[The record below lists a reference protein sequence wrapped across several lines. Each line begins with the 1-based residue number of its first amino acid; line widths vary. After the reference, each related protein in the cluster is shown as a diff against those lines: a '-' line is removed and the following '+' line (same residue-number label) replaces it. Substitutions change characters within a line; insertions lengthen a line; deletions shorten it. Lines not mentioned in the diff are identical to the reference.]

1 MWDVSAQA
9 HSTGIEPGLRGA
21 ILGDS
26 MRWLFAALVASCLAL
41 AGCGEVAPRAIGD
54 AGLPTDGQ
62 IMGDTGSTHDAAV
75 ASSCFGIA
83 SSAMALTVDQA
94 VAAVGCSTAVSAPL
108 SEQLVEEINCLA
120 PDTLTRIDSIAGL
133 SLGGSVIPWL
143 QTPAA
148 DGLRAAVAAHGG
160 TLALNSALRTLPQQL
175 MLYRWYTMGACG
187 ITLAATPG
195 TSPHESGLAIDTS
208 DYSAWQSA
216 LESHGWTWHGAGDL
230 VHFDYTGG
238 GTVSLAGQS
247 VLAFQT
253 LWNRNHPED
262 PIATDGSYGPQT
274 EARLRMSPTEGFPL
288 GPDCGGPTHVP
299 FAVDW
304 AIDRGEY
311 VFTASAS
318 SATDAV
324 EYSADGRVL
333 GTVHRSTSAAFSLRA
348 GICDDGQDHA
358 ISARALDASG
368 AELDH
373 GVGLFQA
380 LAGPAVYVKPT
391 DAGTFALGLER
402 PTSDLTAIEVDAD
415 GTPVSDATSSTTH
428 STRLEVLH
436 TYSTLGARTFV
447 VRIYGAG
454 AALVDTRT
462 VSLTLR

>member
-1 MWDVSAQA
+1 
-9 HSTGIEPGLRGA
+9 
-21 ILGDS
+21 
-26 MRWLFAALVASCLAL
+26 MRTAL
-41 AGCGEVAPRAIGD
+41 ATLVLGCALAMIGCGEVAPRSMAD
-54 AGLPTDGQ
+54 AALPSDGQ
-62 IMGDTGSTHDAAV
+62 ITDDTLGDAATP
-75 ASSCFGIA
+75 SCFGVA

-94 VAAVGCSTAVSAPL
+94 VAAVGCSTAVAAPL
-108 SEQLVEEINCLA
+108 SEQLVEEIDCLA
-120 PDTLTRIDSIAGL
+120 PGTLSRIDGIAGL

-143 QTPAA
+143 QTPAV
-148 DGLRAAVAAHGG
+148 DGLRAAVTAHGG
-160 TLALNSALRTLPQQL
+160 TLSLNSALRTLPQQL

-216 LESHGWTWHGAGDL
+216 LEAHGWTWHGAGDL

-238 GTVSLAGQS
+238 GTVSLTGQS

-262 PIATDGSYGPQT
+262 PIAEDGAYGPET
-274 EARLRMSPTEGFPL
+274 ESRLRMSPTEGFPI
-288 GPDCGGPTHVP
+288 GPDCGASAHVP

-324 EYSADGRVL
+324 EYTVDGRVL
-333 GTVHRSTSAAFSLRA
+333 GTIARSTSAAFSLRA
-348 GICDDGQDHA
+348 GFCDDGADHV
-358 ISARALDASG
+358 ISARALDAS
-368 AELDH
+368 ATELDH

-380 LAGPAVYVKPT
+380 LAGMAVYVKPT
-391 DAGTFALGLER
+391 DTASFAVGLER
-402 PTSDLTAIEVDAD
+402 ATSDVSAIEVDAD
-415 GTPVSDATSSTTH
+415 GTPVTDATSGTTH

-436 TYSTLGARTFV
+436 RYSTLGARTLV

-454 AALVDTRT
+454 DALIETRT
-462 VSLTLR
+462 VMLTLR

>member
-1 MWDVSAQA
+1 
-9 HSTGIEPGLRGA
+9 
-21 ILGDS
+21 
-26 MRWLFAALVASCLAL
+26 MRWFRAAVVLAWCLA
-41 AGCGEVAPRAIGD
+41 APGCGEVAPRSTADSGLPSDAEITRDTGGASD
-54 AGLPTDGQ
+54 AG
-62 IMGDTGSTHDAAV
+62 S
-75 ASSCFGIA
+75 SSCFGIA

-94 VAAVGCSTAVSAPL
+94 VAAVGCSTAVAAPL

-120 PDTLTRIDSIAGL
+120 PDTLSRIDGIAGL

-143 QTPAA
+143 QTPAVN
-148 DGLRAAVAAHGG
+148 GLRAAVTAHGG

-230 VHFDYTGG
+230 VHFDYTGS

-262 PIATDGSYGPQT
+262 PIAADGAYGPQT

-288 GPDCGGPTHVP
+288 GPDCGGPVHVP

-304 AIDRGEY
+304 TLDRGEY

-318 SATDAV
+318 SETDAV
-324 EYSADGRVL
+324 EYSADGHVL
-333 GTVHRSTSAAFSLRA
+333 GTVHRSAGAAFSLRA
-348 GICDDGQDHA
+348 GICDDGLDHA
-358 ISARALDASG
+358 ISARAIDAG
-368 AELDH
+368 GTEIDH

-380 LAGPAVYVKPT
+380 LAGAAVFVKPT
-391 DAGTFALGLER
+391 DTSTFEVGLER
-402 PTSDLTAIEVDAD
+402 AVSGTSAIEVDAD
-415 GTPVSDATSSTTH
+415 GAAVTDATSSTTH
-428 STRLEVLH
+428 STRLAVLH

-447 VRIYGAG
+447 VRIYDAS
-454 AALVDTRT
+454 DTRIETRT